1 MRDKWQSELG
11 GREDARESRAG
22 GMGISSRNAGLDEP
36 DRDGEGVKTF
46 LDLMAPGIIKFEP
59 DYYMCGNTYRC
70 TWAIREYPTATREQA
85 ILRHV
90 GEKEGVTLKI
100 EIRQVT
106 PKEERRIIAN
116 AANKNK
122 MRAGNRDN
130 LRESVAGANNL
141 NDVTVML
148 TEMHRNREP
157 LFHTAVFLEMAAKD
171 LEALKM
177 LQAEVETELNRSKLN
192 YDRLLLRQKQ
202 GFLSVNPVGR
212 NQFKEQFE
220 RVLPAGSVANLF
232 PFNYSGKTD
241 PHGFYL
247 GRDRFGSNVIAD
259 FDQRADDRTNA
270 NVLILG
276 NSGEGKSYLLNLILI
291 NEREAGKRVYCL
303 DPEAEKKELT
313 ENLGGVYVDLT
324 DGEHHVNPLEP
335 KRWDDGETADPDA
348 PWAFRCG
355 TRLSS
360 HVSFLKDFFRA
371 YRDYS
376 DAEIDVLSL
385 LLEKLYKSWGMTDA
399 TDFSRLTPKDYPI
412 LSDLYKLAQEELE
425 SAEEGNWLYS
435 KERLREVCLGLH
447 AMCMGSDA
455 KYFNGHTNVGD
466 GEFVTFGVK
475 GLLSAGRNVRD
486 AVLFNVLSYMSNEL
500 LTVGNAVAAI
510 DEFYLFLTNLT
521 AVEYVR
527 NLSKRVRKKDG
538 AVILASQ
545 NVEDF
550 NLEGIR
556 EYTKPLFAIPT
567 HVFLFHAGTVD
578 EKFFRETLHMEKGEY
593 DLIRNPRRGTCLYK
607 CGSER
612 YCLEVHAP
620 AHWRHSLERRGAGNG
635 WKKAEERRKAVLE
648 RHCLSYWPPWLRR

>member
-1 MRDKWQSELG
+1 MTWTEKGGWCLVRDDWQTELG
-11 GREDARESRAG
+11 GLED
-22 GMGISSRNAGLDEP
+22 GMQ
-36 DRDGEGVKTF
+36 DGTKTF
-46 LDLMAPGIIKFEP
+46 LDMIAPGIIKFEP
-59 DYYMCGNTYRC
+59 DHYVCGNTYRC
-70 TWAIREYPTATREQA
+70 TWAIREYPTVTKEQA
-85 ILRHV
+85 ILRRL

-116 AANKNK
+116 ATNKNR

-130 LRESVAGANNL
+130 LRDAVEGANNL
-141 NDVTVML
+141 EDVAALL

-157 LFHTAVFLEMAAKD
+157 LLHAAVFLEMTARD
-171 LEALKM
+171 LESLKM
-177 LQAEVETELNRSKLN
+177 LQAEVESELNHSRLN
-192 YDRLLLRQKQ
+192 FDRLLLRQKQ
-202 GFLSVNPVGR
+202 GFLSVNPVGK
-212 NQFKEQFE
+212 NQFKEQYE
-220 RVLPAGSVANLF
+220 RVLPAASVANLF
-232 PFNYSGKTD
+232 PFNYSGRTD
-241 PHGFYL
+241 PRGFYL
-247 GRDRFGSNVIAD
+247 GRDRFGSNVIVD
-259 FDQRADDRTNA
+259 LDQRADDRTNA

-276 NSGEGKSYLLNLILI
+276 NSGEGKSYLLNLILT
-291 NEREAGKRVYCL
+291 NEREAGKRIYCL

-313 ENLGGVYVDLT
+313 ENLGGTYLDLT
-324 DGEHHVNPLEP
+324 DGVHHVNPLEP

-348 PWAFRCG
+348 PGAFRCG
-355 TRLSS
+355 TRISS
-360 HVSFLKDFFRA
+360 HVSFLKDFFRT
-371 YRDYS
+371 YRDFS
-376 DAEIDVLSL
+376 DAEVDVIAL
-385 LLEKLYKSWGMTDA
+385 LLEKLYREWGMMDG
-399 TDFSRLTPKDYPI
+399 TDFSRFQSKDYPI
-412 LSDLYKLAQEELE
+412 LSDLYDLAERELQNME
-425 SAEEGNWLYS
+425 RGSTLYS
-435 KERLREVCLGLH
+435 EERLREVCLGLY
-447 AMCMGSDA
+447 AMCRGSDA
-455 KYFNGHTNVGD
+455 KYFNGHTNLEG

-550 NLEGIR
+550 NLEGVR

-578 EKFFRETLHMEKGEY
+578 ERFFRETLSVAKGEY
-593 DLIRNPRRGTCLYK
+593 ELIRSPRRGTCLYK

-620 AHWRHSLERRGAGNG
+620 AHKEALFGRAGG
-635 WKKAEERRKAVLE
+635 R
-648 RHCLSYWPPWLRR
+648 

>member
-1 MRDKWQSELG
+1 MRGETPEAKTQGNKMSVGASKVRSGKITPW
-11 GREDARESRAG
+11 RESPVQN
-22 GMGISSRNAGLDEP
+22 S
-36 DRDGEGVKTF
+36 DGTKTF
-46 LDLMAPGIIKFEP
+46 LDMIAPGIIKFEP
-59 DYYMCGNTYRC
+59 DHYVCGNTYRC
-70 TWAIREYPTATREQA
+70 TWAIREYPTVTKEQA
-85 ILRHV
+85 ILRRL

-116 AANKNK
+116 ATNKNR

-130 LRESVAGANNL
+130 LRDAVEGANNL
-141 NDVTVML
+141 EDVAALL

-157 LFHTAVFLEMAAKD
+157 LLHAAVFLEMTARD
-171 LEALKM
+171 LESLKM
-177 LQAEVETELNRSKLN
+177 LQAEVESELNHSRLN
-192 YDRLLLRQKQ
+192 FDRLLLRQKQ
-202 GFLSVNPVGR
+202 GFLSVNPVGKNR
-212 NQFKEQFE
+212 FKEQYE
-220 RVLPAGSVANLF
+220 RVLPAASVANLF
-232 PFNYSGKTD
+232 PFNYSGRTD
-241 PHGFYL
+241 PRGFYL
-247 GRDRFGSNVIAD
+247 GRDRFGSNVIVD
-259 FDQRADDRTNA
+259 LDQRADDRTNA

-276 NSGEGKSYLLNLILI
+276 NSGEGKSYLLNLILT
-291 NEREAGKRVYCL
+291 NEREAGKRIYCL

-313 ENLGGVYVDLT
+313 ENLGGTYLDLT
-324 DGEHHVNPLEP
+324 DGVHHVNPLEP

-348 PWAFRCG
+348 PGAFRCG
-355 TRLSS
+355 TGISS
-360 HVSFLKDFFRA
+360 HVSFLKDFFRT
-371 YRDYS
+371 YRDFS
-376 DAEIDVLSL
+376 DAEVDVIAL
-385 LLEKLYKSWGMTDA
+385 LLEKLYREWGMTDG
-399 TDFSRLTPKDYPI
+399 TDFSRFQSKDYPI
-412 LSDLYKLAQEELE
+412 LSDLYDLAERELQNME
-425 SAEEGNWLYS
+425 RGSTLYS
-435 KERLREVCLGLH
+435 EERLREVCLGLY
-447 AMCMGSDA
+447 AMCRGSDA
-455 KYFNGHTNVGD
+455 KYFNGHTNLEG

-550 NLEGIR
+550 NLEGVR

-578 EKFFRETLHMEKGEY
+578 ERFFRETLSVAKGEY
-593 DLIRNPRRGTCLYK
+593 ELIRSPRRGTCLYK

-620 AHWRHSLERRGAGNG
+620 AHKEALFGKAGG
-635 WKKAEERRKAVLE
+635 R
-648 RHCLSYWPPWLRR
+648 